1 MSLVSIGEFAQASRL
16 SPKALRLYDE
26 LGLLV
31 PAHVDPD
38 TGYRWY
44 TPDQLP
50 RARRVSILRRIGMP
64 LARIR
69 HLLALPPETA
79 AEEVLAHWTAAEAE
93 HVARGEL
100 AGLLVDELLEKRSA
114 MYEVEV
120 RQVPERRVLS
130 LIRRL
135 HQDELIPKS
144 RELFIFPLRE
154 APRIEGVDGAPYMI
168 FHGEISADSDGPIE
182 WCRPVPEDRAEEVAA
197 QFPLYVL
204 RTEPAHEEAFVR
216 QEAPGA
222 WASGAQAELAMQALR
237 SWAIEHHREPL
248 GAGAVRMLLIRNPA
262 NGDRGPDSQ
271 FAVALR

>member
-31 PAHVDPD
+31 PAHVDPA

-44 TPDQLP
+44 TLEQLP
-50 RARRVSILRRIGMP
+50 LARQVSLLRRIGMP
-64 LARIR
+64 LAKIR
-69 HLLALPPETA
+69 QLLALPPETA
-79 AEEVLAHWTAAEAE
+79 ADEVLAHWWSAEAE
-93 HVARGEL
+93 HSARREL
-100 AGLLVDELLEKRSA
+100 AGLLVNELLEKRSE
-114 MYEVEV
+114 MYEVEI
-120 RQVPERRVLS
+120 RQVPERKVLS

-135 HQDELIPKS
+135 HQDDLIPKS

-154 APRIEGVDGAPYMI
+154 APRIEGIDGAPYMI

-182 WCRPVPEDRAEEVAA
+182 WCRPVPDDRAEETAA
-197 QFPLYVL
+197 QFPLYAL

-216 QEAPGA
+216 QETPGA

-237 SWAIEHHREPL
+237 SWAMEHHRQPL
-248 GAGAVRMLLIRNPA
+248 GSGAVRMILVRNPA